1 MSLVVIGLNHR
12 TTPVG
17 LLETMA
23 VPVSDLAKALHT
35 LQRSENLAEV
45 AVLSTCNRTEV
56 YARCTRF
63 HPAVEDV
70 RNFLTDQSGLD
81 PDTITNHLYTYH
93 DDAAVAHLFGVA
105 AGVDSMIVGEGE
117 ILGQVREAWQI
128 AERESMIGPMVS
140 SVFRQAVEVGKR
152 ARTETGIGRHAVS
165 VSSAAVAVAG
175 ERLGGLEGRRVLVV
189 GAGDVGAGMAIA
201 LAGAG
206 VSEIVVAN
214 RSPERGEELAT
225 RVGGRAIGL
234 EGVLDGLVDTDV
246 LLASTGAVDVLL
258 ERGDIETAMARRDG
272 RALLIVDIAVPRNI
286 DPGVAQIFGV
296 TLLDIDDL
304 KAFAALSLE
313 QRRQEIDKVREII
326 TGELDRFR
334 LERSAREVAPL
345 VSSLRARA
353 EELRAVELAR
363 FNSRLAR
370 LDPAAREAVEALTRG
385 LVNKLLHDPTVHLK
399 EAAGTAQGE
408 LYADA
413 LAALFGL
420 EDASTEASDPEPESP
435 TDRSAEARGLAD
447 RRSNSPSSRGRQA
460 RN

>member
-1 MSLVVIGLNHR
+1 VSLVVIGLNHR
-12 TTPVG
+12 TTPVE
-17 LLETMA
+17 LLERMA
-23 VPVSDLAKALHT
+23 VPASELAKALHT
-35 LQRSENLAEV
+35 LERSENLAEV

-81 PDTITNHLYTYH
+81 PDTITDHLYTYH

-117 ILGQVREAWQI
+117 ILGQVREAWEI
-128 AERESMIGPMVS
+128 AERESMIGPIVS
-140 SVFRQAVEVGKR
+140 LVFRQAVEVGKR

-201 LAGAG
+201 LNGAG
-206 VSEIVVAN
+206 VGEIVVAN
-214 RSPERGEELAT
+214 RSPERGQELAA

-234 EGVLDGLVDTDV
+234 DGVIDSLVDTDV
-246 LLASTGAVDVLL
+246 LLASTGAGDVLI
-258 ERGDIETAMARRDG
+258 ERSEIEAAMGRRDG

-286 DPGVAQIFGV
+286 DPGVAQVFGV
-296 TLLDIDDL
+296 TLLDIDGL
-304 KAFAALSLE
+304 KAFAAQSLE

-326 TGELDRFR
+326 TEELERFR
-334 LERSAREVAPL
+334 IERSAREVAPL
-345 VSSLRARA
+345 VSSLRARG
-353 EELRAVELAR
+353 EELRVAELGR
-363 FNSRLAR
+363 FGSRLAK
-370 LDPAAREAVEALTRG
+370 LDPTERDAVEALTRG
-385 LVNKLLHDPTVHLK
+385 LVNKLLHDPTVRIK

-420 EDASTEASDPEPESP
+420 EDAAAASDRDSESP
-435 TDRSAEARGLAD
+435 PGL
-447 RRSNSPSSRGRQA
+447 
-460 RN
+460 